1 MTLTEVEDWAEE
13 ELNGIGNSDEEGRP
27 NLRPKLEEGKIQ
39 PYSIERW
46 QSQVRGLLTK
56 QVSYGSVG
64 RHLLDLI
71 LTMDGPM
78 GDFARRYASTQPPP
92 ASRPTRQRRGD
103 VLPIHHRQ

>member
-13 ELNGIGNSDEEGRP
+13 ELNGIGNSDEEERA
-27 NLRPKLEEGKIQ
+27 NLRPKSEDGKIQ